1 MTRPSCLILT
11 HRVPVPPNRGDRIRT
26 CNFLRHIAK
35 RADVWLGCLADEP
48 VSDDTWKTLRS
59 LCHRVAIVPVEPRK
73 RWLRAGASLLSG
85 KTISEGAFSSPR
97 LRQIVSQWAGQ
108 IQFDSAL
115 CSSSALAPYLQIENL
130 ERTPRFVDLIDVD
143 SEKWFDYA
151 QASGFL
157 KRGIFQLEGSR
168 LRKLES
174 GIADWANGIT
184 VVSEP
189 EAEIY
194 RSFRPDGPI
203 EAIPNGVD
211 VDYFSPESATSTP
224 DGVEMDSS
232 SQSGCVFVGAL
243 DYKPN
248 VDGIVWFSRTVWPT
262 IHRQR
267 PDQTLRIVGHEPVA
281 DVQKLAEIPGV
292 EVIGTVPDVRPFLSQ
307 AAVAVVPLH
316 IARGVQNKVLEAL
329 AMAKAVVASP
339 DPLVGLRVEDSVQLF
354 KAVEPEQWVRCV
366 IRLLDDAHLR
376 RDVGIA
382 GQAYVT
388 AHHRWE
394 QCLEPLMRFLHLE
407 NRDGDSS
414 VNSER
419 ATGQQTSEIP
429 HVVGTQA
436 SEVEPFPER
445 GAT

>member
-1 MTRPSCLILT
+1 VTRPSCLILT

-26 CNFLRHIAK
+26 CNFLRHIAS

-48 VSDDTWKTLRS
+48 VSDDTWKTLQR
-59 LCHRVAIVPVEPRK
+59 LCHRVAIVPVEPRM
-73 RWLRAGASLLSG
+73 RWLRAGASFLSG
-85 KTISEGAFSSPR
+85 RTISEGAFASPR
-97 LRQIVSQWAGQ
+97 LRHIVSEWSSKT
-108 IQFDSAL
+108 QFDSAL
-115 CSSSALAPYLQIENL
+115 CSSSALAPYLQIPTL
-130 ERTPRFVDLIDVD
+130 DKTPRHVDLIDVD

-151 QASGFL
+151 RASGL
-157 KRGIFQLEGSR
+157 IKRGIFRREGTR

-174 GIADWANGIT
+174 SISCWASGIT

-203 EAIPNGVD
+203 QAIPNGVD
-211 VDYFSPESATSTP
+211 VDYFRPEFGTP
-224 DGVEMDSS
+224 DGVAVNTSN
-232 SQSGCVFVGAL
+232 QSGCVFVGAL

-248 VDGIVWFSRTVWPT
+248 VDGIVWFVRNVWPA

-267 PDQTLRIVGHEPVA
+267 PDQTLRIVGREPVPE
-281 DVQKLAEIPGV
+281 VQKLNEMAGV
-292 EVIGTVPDVRPFLSQ
+292 EVVGTVPDVRPYLSQ

-339 DPLVGLRVEDSVQLF
+339 DPLVGLRVEDGVHLL
-354 KAVEPEQWVRCV
+354 KAVEAEQWVSCV
-366 IRLLDDAHLR
+366 IRLLDDVHLR

-394 QCLEPLMRFLHLE
+394 QCLEPLMSFLHLKVRE
-407 NRDGDSS
+407 DFQATS
-414 VNSER
+414 VNEKQLLHDR
-419 ATGQQTSEIP
+419 ET
-429 HVVGTQA
+429 
-436 SEVEPFPER
+436 R
-445 GAT
+445 

>member
-35 RADVWLGCLADEP
+35 HSDVWLGCLADEP
-48 VSDDTWKTLRS
+48 VSDETWQTLRT
-59 LCHRVAIVPVEPRK
+59 LCRRVAIVPVDPK
-73 RWLRAGASLLSG
+73 LRWLRAGTSFLAG
-85 KTISEGAFSSPR
+85 RTISEGAFSSPR
-97 LRQIVSQWAGQ
+97 LKHIVAEWTAQT
-108 IQFDSAL
+108 QFDSAL
-115 CSSSALAPYLQIENL
+115 CSSSALAPYLQIPQL
-130 ERTPRFVDLIDVD
+130 EQTPRHVDLIDVD

-151 QASGFL
+151 KASGFL
-157 KRGIFQLEGSR
+157 KRGIFQIEGKR

-174 GIADWANGIT
+174 TLSDWASGVT

-189 EAEIY
+189 EAAIY

-203 EAIPNGVD
+203 QAIPNGVD
-211 VDYFSPESATSTP
+211 VDYFSPEAANP
-224 DGVEMDSS
+224 DTGVVNSS

-248 VDGIVWFSRTVWPT
+248 IDGIIWFARNVWPE
-262 IHRQR
+262 IYRQR
-267 PDQTLRIVGHEPVA
+267 SDQSLRIVGREPVPE
-281 DVQKLAEIPGV
+281 VERLNEIAGV
-292 EVIGTVPDVRPFLSQ
+292 EVIGTVPDVRPYLSQ

-339 DPLVGLRVEDSVQLF
+339 DPLVGLRVEDGVQLF
-354 KAVEPEQWVRCV
+354 KAVEAEQWINCV
-366 IRLLDDAHLR
+366 TRLLDDAQLR
-376 RDVGIA
+376 HEVGIA

-407 NRDGDSS
+407 NPIEKGTTAANSAVAEGLLS
-414 VNSER
+414 MQVNEEQVLSDRE
-419 ATGQQTSEIP
+419 TK
-429 HVVGTQA
+429 
-436 SEVEPFPER
+436 
-445 GAT
+445 

>member
-1 MTRPSCLILT
+1 VTRPSCLILT
-11 HRVPVPPNRGDRIRT
+11 HRVPMPPNRGDRIRT

-48 VSDDTWKTLRS
+48 VSDDTWQSLREI
-59 LCHRVAIVPVEPRK
+59 CDRVAIVPVEPRL
-73 RWLRAGASLLSG
+73 RWVRAGVSFLSG
-85 KTISEGAFSSPR
+85 KTISEGAFASPR
-97 LRQIVSQWAGQ
+97 LKRIVAKWAGQ
-108 IQFDSAL
+108 TSFDSAL
-115 CSSSALAPYLQIENL
+115 CSSSALAPYLQIPKL
-130 ERTPRFVDLIDVD
+130 EQTPRHVDLIDVD

-151 QASGFL
+151 KASGVI
-157 KRGIFQLEGSR
+157 KRGIFH
-168 LRKLES
+168 
-174 GIADWANGIT
+174 

-189 EAEIY
+189 EAALY

-203 EAIPNGVD
+203 EPIPNGVD
-211 VDYFSPESATSTP
+211 VDYFTPEAGCAN
-224 DGVEMDSS
+224 GVMPAAS

-248 VDGIVWFSRTVWPT
+248 IDGIIWFARNVWPQ
-262 IHRQR
+262 IHRQH
-267 PDQTLRIVGHEPVA
+267 PDQTLSIVGREPVA

-292 EVIGTVPDVRPFLSQ
+292 DVVGTVPDVRPYLSQ

-339 DPLVGLRVEDSVQLF
+339 DPLVGLRVEDGVQLF
-354 KAVEPEQWVRCV
+354 KAVEAEQWVTCV
-366 IRLLDDAHLR
+366 TRLLDDAQLR
-376 RDVGIA
+376 HDVGIA

-407 NRDGDSS
+407 NRESPNTDANPNAQAG
-414 VNSER
+414 NIL
-419 ATGQQTSEIP
+419 ATTSAINQSLPDRE
-429 HVVGTQA
+429 T
-436 SEVEPFPER
+436 S
-445 GAT
+445 

>member
-11 HRVPVPPNRGDRIRT
+11 HRVPFPPNRGDRIRT
-26 CNFLRHIAK
+26 CNFLRHVAK

-48 VSDDTWKTLRS
+48 VSDETRKTLQS

-73 RWLRAGASLLSG
+73 RWLRAGASLLTG
-85 KTISEGAFSSPR
+85 RTISEGAFSSPR
-97 LRQIVSQWAGQ
+97 LKQLVSQWAAKM
-108 IQFDSAL
+108 QFDSAL
-115 CSSSALAPYLQIENL
+115 CSSSAMAPYLQIANL

-151 QASGFL
+151 RASGFL
-157 KRGIFQLEGSR
+157 RRGIFQLEGSR

-174 GIADWANGIT
+174 GISDWADGIT

-203 EAIPNGVD
+203 QAIPNGVD
-211 VDYFSPESATSTP
+211 VDYFSLESATADGGEIDSTL
-224 DGVEMDSS
+224 
-232 SQSGCVFVGAL
+232 QSGCVFVGAL

-248 VDGIVWFSRTVWPT
+248 VDGIVWFARTVWPA
-262 IHRQR
+262 IQGQR
-267 PDQTLRIVGHEPVA
+267 PDQTLQIVGREPVPE
-281 DVQKLAEIPGV
+281 VQKLAELPGI
-292 EVIGTVPDVRPFLSQ
+292 EVVGTVPDVRPFLSQ

-339 DPLVGLRVEDSVQLF
+339 GPLVGLRVEDGVQLF
-354 KAVEPEQWVRCV
+354 KAIEAEQWGRCV

-394 QCLEPLMRFLHLE
+394 QCLEPLLSFLHLE
-407 NRDGDSS
+407 NRDGVSS
-414 VNSER
+414 GKSER
-419 ATGQQTSEIP
+419 PAVQHTSE
-429 HVVGTQA
+429 VLQAVETQA
-436 SEVEPFPER
+436 TDAKPLSER
-445 GAT
+445 GAK